1 MEVQDTNNFLQ
12 RLLNMKLGGAAS
24 VSTQDGGFAEM
35 LNFDARPEE
44 MVAETKPAL
53 REDVKVD
60 DNVDSKRDFAVKD
73 DRNDKQN
80 TVKEKDDEPVRRED
94 KKTRKSNEADNGE
107 AAVQATESSRSRP
120 AAEEKQA
127 ASAQSG
133 GATPAGDKVV
143 AAANTAA
150 QTSVQAA
157 SETVVAQ
164 IQGTV
169 MPEILGVPQLMADGS
184 EMPMVVSDKLP
195 ASGNAPDQSAAALM
209 PAGDDALLL
218 EQAQYLDEKVAA
230 AGKLKIDVNVQEA
243 KIAEPVVKDIL
254 QNRFEIDSLFQNVDI
269 DALAENADVQLLS
282 DEGNPLLNTA
292 KNTAPVAPDSQ
303 LMKGFAAVDNQFQPQ
318 LALKETAS
326 RPAGDNASV
335 LAVSGKEVVFETAN
349 AARTETFTRLNE
361 TTSRDAFKGMGKEVV
376 EQIKVNIT
384 KSAVKGVDTIDIQL
398 KPEDLGKIQIKMHIA
413 KDGRLHAE
421 IISSRPETMDML
433 QKDIAGLEKAFNDAG
448 YDTDSRS
455 FNFSFQKENQA
466 GEQQKADSG
475 LLQFIG
481 DALEQEAESTAG
493 NDNLEWDPV
502 LGLNIRV

>member
-24 VSTQDGGFAEM
+24 VSTQDNGFAEM
-35 LNFDARPEE
+35 LNFDVRPEE
-44 MVAETKPAL
+44 AAAEAKPAL
-53 REDVKVD
+53 REDIKVD
-60 DNVDSKRDFAVKD
+60 NNVDNKKDFAVKD

-94 KKTRKSNEADNGE
+94 KKTKKSNEADNGE
-107 AAVQATESSRSRP
+107 AAARTAENTPSRP

-133 GATPAGDKVV
+133 GATPAGDKAS
-143 AAANTAA
+143 AAGSAAA
-150 QTSVQAA
+150 QTPGQGAA
-157 SETVVAQ
+157 TAVSAQ
-164 IQGTV
+164 GQGTV
-169 MPEILGVPQLMADGS
+169 LPEILGMPQLMTDGS
-184 EMPMVVSDKLP
+184 EMSAIVGDKLP
-195 ASGNAPDQSAAALM
+195 SSGNMSDQSAAALM

-218 EQAQYLDEKVAA
+218 EQAQYLDKKVTGE
-230 AGKLKIDVNVQEA
+230 GKLKINVNIEEA
-243 KIAEPVVKDIL
+243 KIAEPVAKDIL

-269 DALAENADVQLLS
+269 DALAENADVQVLS
-282 DEGNPLLNTA
+282 DEGNPLLNAA

-318 LALKETAS
+318 LVLKEATA

>member
-24 VSTQDGGFAEM
+24 VSTQDNGFAEM
-35 LNFDARPEE
+35 LNFDVRPEDTA
-44 MVAETKPAL
+44 AEAKPAL
-53 REDVKVD
+53 REDIKVD
-60 DNVDSKRDFAVKD
+60 NSVDNKKDFAVKD

-94 KKTRKSNEADNGE
+94 KKTKKSNEADNGE
-107 AAVQATESSRSRP
+107 AAARTAENTPSRP

-133 GATPAGDKVV
+133 GATPAGDKAS
-143 AAANTAA
+143 AAASAAA
-150 QTSVQAA
+150 QTPGQGAA
-157 SETVVAQ
+157 TAVSAQ
-164 IQGTV
+164 GQGTV
-169 MPEILGVPQLMADGS
+169 LPEILGMPQLMTDGS
-184 EMPMVVSDKLP
+184 EMSAIVGDKLP
-195 ASGNAPDQSAAALM
+195 SSGNMSDQSAAALM

-218 EQAQYLDEKVAA
+218 EQAQYLDKKVTGE
-230 AGKLKIDVNVQEA
+230 GKLKINVNIEEA
-243 KIAEPVVKDIL
+243 KIAEPVAKDIL

-269 DALAENADVQLLS
+269 DALAENADIQLLS

-292 KNTAPVAPDSQ
+292 KNTVPVAPDSQ

-318 LALKETAS
+318 LALKEATA

>member
-24 VSTQDGGFAEM
+24 VSTQDNGFAEM
-35 LNFDARPEE
+35 LNFDVRPEE
-44 MVAETKPAL
+44 AAAEAKPAL

-94 KKTRKSNEADNGE
+94 KKTKKSNEADNGE
-107 AAVQATESSRSRP
+107 AAARTAENTPSRP
-120 AAEEKQA
+120 AAGEKQA

-150 QTSVQAA
+150 QTPGQGAA
-157 SETVVAQ
+157 TAVSAQ
-164 IQGTV
+164 GQGTV
-169 MPEILGVPQLMADGS
+169 LPEILGMPQLMTDGS
-184 EMPMVVSDKLP
+184 EMSAIVGDKLP
-195 ASGNAPDQSAAALM
+195 SSGNTSDQSAAALM

-218 EQAQYLDEKVAA
+218 EQAQYLDKKVTGE
-230 AGKLKIDVNVQEA
+230 GKLKINVNIEEA
-243 KIAEPVVKDIL
+243 KIAEPVAKDIL

-269 DALAENADVQLLS
+269 DALAENADVQVLS

-292 KNTAPVAPDSQ
+292 KNTTPVAPDSQ

-318 LALKETAS
+318 LALKETAA

-481 DALEQEAESTAG
+481 DALEQESESAAG

>member
-24 VSTQDGGFAEM
+24 VSTQDNGFAEM
-35 LNFDARPEE
+35 LNFDVRPEE
-44 MVAETKPAL
+44 AAAEAKPAL
-53 REDVKVD
+53 REDIKVD
-60 DNVDSKRDFAVKD
+60 NNVDNKKDFAVKD

-94 KKTRKSNEADNGE
+94 KKTKKSNEADNG
-107 AAVQATESSRSRP
+107 AAAAQTAENTPSRS
-120 AAEEKQA
+120 AAEAEQA
-127 ASAQSG
+127 APTQSG
-133 GATPAGDKVV
+133 NTPSAGDKAP
-143 AAANTAA
+143 AAGNATA
-150 QTSVQAA
+150 QTSGQDIAA
-157 SETVVAQ
+157 AVSAQ
-164 IQGTV
+164 GQGTV
-169 MPEILGVPQLMADGS
+169 LPEILGMPQLMTDGT
-184 EMPMVVSDKLP
+184 EMSAVISDKLP
-195 ASGNAPDQSAAALM
+195 SSGNTSDQSATVLM

-218 EQAQYLDEKVAA
+218 EQAQYLDKKVTGE
-230 AGKLKIDVNVQEA
+230 GKLKINVNIEEA
-243 KIAEPVVKDIL
+243 KIAEPVAKDIL

-269 DALAENADVQLLS
+269 DALAENADVQVLS
-282 DEGNPLLNTA
+282 DEGNPLLNAA

-318 LALKETAS
+318 LVLKETAV

-481 DALEQEAESTAG
+481 DALEQESESTAG

>member
-24 VSTQDGGFAEM
+24 VSTQDNGFAEM

-44 MVAETKPAL
+44 AAAEAKPAL
-53 REDVKVD
+53 REDIKVD
-60 DNVDSKRDFAVKD
+60 NNVDNKKDFAVKD

-94 KKTRKSNEADNGE
+94 KKTKKSNEADNGE
-107 AAVQATESSRSRP
+107 AAARTAENTPSRP
-120 AAEEKQA
+120 AVEEKQA

-133 GATPAGDKVV
+133 GATPAGDKAS
-143 AAANTAA
+143 AAGSAADQTPGQGAATAVSA
-150 QTSVQAA
+150 QG
-157 SETVVAQ
+157 
-164 IQGTV
+164 QGTV
-169 MPEILGVPQLMADGS
+169 LPEILGMPQLMTDGS
-184 EMPMVVSDKLP
+184 EMSAIVGDKLP
-195 ASGNAPDQSAAALM
+195 SSGNMSDQSAAALM

-218 EQAQYLDEKVAA
+218 EQAQYLDKKVTGE
-230 AGKLKIDVNVQEA
+230 GKLKINVNIEEA
-243 KIAEPVVKDIL
+243 KIAEPVAKDIL

-269 DALAENADVQLLS
+269 DALAENADVQVLS
-282 DEGNPLLNTA
+282 DEGNPLLNAA

-318 LALKETAS
+318 LVLKETAA

-361 TTSRDAFKGMGKEVV
+361 TTSRDTFKGMGKEVV

-481 DALEQEAESTAG
+481 DALEQESESAAG

>member
-24 VSTQDGGFAEM
+24 VSTQDNGFAEM
-35 LNFDARPEE
+35 LNFDVRPEDTA
-44 MVAETKPAL
+44 AEAKPAL
-53 REDVKVD
+53 REDIKVD
-60 DNVDSKRDFAVKD
+60 NNVDNKKDFAVKD

-94 KKTRKSNEADNGE
+94 KKTKKSNEADNGE
-107 AAVQATESSRSRP
+107 AAARTAENTPSRP

-133 GATPAGDKVV
+133 GATPAGDKAS
-143 AAANTAA
+143 AAASAAA
-150 QTSVQAA
+150 QTPGQGAA
-157 SETVVAQ
+157 TAVSAQ
-164 IQGTV
+164 GQGTV
-169 MPEILGVPQLMADGS
+169 LPEILGMPQLMTDGS
-184 EMPMVVSDKLP
+184 EMSAIVGDKLP
-195 ASGNAPDQSAAALM
+195 SSGNMSDQSAAALM

-218 EQAQYLDEKVAA
+218 EQAQYLDKKVTGE
-230 AGKLKIDVNVQEA
+230 GKLKINVNIEEA

-269 DALAENADVQLLS
+269 DALAENADIQLLS

-292 KNTAPVAPDSQ
+292 KNTVPVAPDSQ

-318 LALKETAS
+318 MALKEAAA

>member
-44 MVAETKPAL
+44 MVAEAKPAL
-53 REDVKVD
+53 REDIKVD
-60 DNVDSKRDFAVKD
+60 NNVDNKKDFAVKD

-94 KKTRKSNEADNGE
+94 KKTKKSNEADNGE
-107 AAVQATESSRSRP
+107 AAARTAENTPSRP

-133 GATPAGDKVV
+133 GATPAGDKAS
-143 AAANTAA
+143 AAGSAAA
-150 QTSVQAA
+150 QTPGQGAA
-157 SETVVAQ
+157 TAVSAQ
-164 IQGTV
+164 GQGTV
-169 MPEILGVPQLMADGS
+169 LPEILGMPQLMTDGS
-184 EMPMVVSDKLP
+184 EMSAIVGDKLP
-195 ASGNAPDQSAAALM
+195 SSGNMSDQSAAALM

-218 EQAQYLDEKVAA
+218 EQAQYLDKKVTGE
-230 AGKLKIDVNVQEA
+230 GKLKINVNIEEA
-243 KIAEPVVKDIL
+243 KIAEPVAKDIL

-269 DALAENADVQLLS
+269 DALAENADVQVLS
-282 DEGNPLLNTA
+282 DEGNPLLNAA

-318 LALKETAS
+318 LALKETAA